1 MFFVHMVAGKDFV
14 GVAFPQFKGPGRVAF
29 GVESIGLD
37 QIGQHKNFAQGPEG
51 QGIFVK
57 RKVLG
62 AVGQTKAKIAEAFK
76 VHGVDSYL

>member
-1 MFFVHMVAGKDFV
+1 MFFVHVIAGENFV
-14 GVAFPQFKGPGRVAF
+14 GIAFPQFKGPGRVAF
-29 GVESIGLD
+29 GVESIGFD
-37 QIGQHKNFAQGPEG
+37 QIGQDKNFTQGPEG

-76 VHGVDSYL
+76 VHRVDSYL